1 MKLRYTT
8 DKGTTVSGVAAVFDH
23 DGHTYAVTIGEAW
36 DNCGPLERR
45 TLQIADLTFCAET
58 YGAVLEPS

>member
-1 MKLRYTT
+1 VKLRYTT
-8 DKGTTVSGVAAVFDH
+8 DKGPIVSEVAAVFDH
-23 DGHTYAVTIGEAW
+23 DGHTYAVLIGNAW